1 MMDLEYG
8 QTLPFLRVLNFR
20 TESMQ
25 SHWSVGILSAHC
37 HEFSIWL
44 KTCWNLMFGIYT
56 HANLGS
62 LKHVSVLFS
71 DTSLFF
77 HCSVWLMD
85 CAHNMFRYSWSVQR
99 GLFRSLIW
107 GQDLADYHRFNLVP
121 LNKRLQFLVLKT
133 IFVNSPGKEEWWSD
147 GKLPLLLIRWVNHN
161 CVPCHDGHDIMGSS
175 YCCAQA
181 ALSQQSGE

>member
-1 MMDLEYG
+1 MDRLS
-8 QTLPFLRVLNFR
+8 LFCVCVLNFR

-25 SHWSVGILSAHC
+25 SHWSVGILSTHC

-56 HANLGS
+56 QTWVVWS
-62 LKHVSVLFS
+62 MFQFFS
-71 DTSLFF
+71 RILRCFF
-77 HCSVWLMD
+77 TAAFDWWI
-85 CAHNMFRYSWSVQR
+85 AHITFFGKSDRFR
-99 GLFRSLIW
+99 GALFRSLIW
-107 GQDLADYHRFNLVP
+107 GQDLADYHRL
-121 LNKRLQFLVLKT
+121 LQSGSSQQTPSDGFWRRFLWTHPEK
-133 IFVNSPGKEEWWSD
+133 NSDVW

>member
-1 MMDLEYG
+1 
-8 QTLPFLRVLNFR
+8 
-20 TESMQ
+20 MQ

-56 HANLGS
+56 QTCVVWSMLQS
-62 LKHVSVLFS
+62 FS
-71 DTSLFF
+71 RILRCFF
-77 HCSVWLMD
+77 TAAFDWWIVHITFFGKAD
-85 CAHNMFRYSWSVQR
+85 RFR
-99 GLFRSLIW
+99 GALFRSLIW
-107 GQDLADYHRFNLVP
+107 GQDLAVP
-121 LNKRLQFLVLKT
+121 LNKRLQMGFEDDFCELTRKRIVM
-133 IFVNSPGKEEWWSD
+133 SG

-181 ALSQQSGE
+181 ALSHQSGE